1 MALSF
6 FFGLAALAALVP
18 AAVQPF
24 QRRQGGDGPRW
35 ALLILAAAGPSLWSF
50 SLIAGHWRADFA
62 VALWVSIS
70 ASLLCYLV
78 LCVINTN
85 ARALA
90 PLLLPYLFLLGLA
103 ATVFQTQDAGI
114 ANAVAPSAWV
124 IIHIICSVA
133 TYALVTLAAVAGL
146 SVFLAERALKA
157 KASNRLTQVL
167 PAVMDAERLQVGL
180 LVAAIMILAAGL
192 LSGVVL
198 ELGETGRILVAD
210 HKTVLSI
217 GAFVVI
223 AGILLA
229 HGKSGIRGRA
239 AARIV
244 LLAYLLLTLAYLGVK
259 FVTDVLVG
267 PALL

>member
-6 FFGLAALAALVP
+6 VFGLAALAALVP

-24 QRRQGGDGPRW
+24 QRRQAGAAPRW
-35 ALLILAAAGPSLWSF
+35 ALLILAAAGPSLWSLSLF
-50 SLIAGHWRADFA
+50 SGHWRADFA
-62 VALWVSIS
+62 VALWISIS
-70 ASLLCYLV
+70 ASLMCYLV
-78 LCVINTN
+78 VCAINAN

-124 IIHIICSVA
+124 IVHIICSVA

-146 SVFLAERALKA
+146 SVFISERALKR
-157 KASNRLTQVL
+157 KASNRLTALL
-167 PAVMDAERLQVGL
+167 PSVMDAERLQVGL
-180 LVAAIMILAAGL
+180 LVAAIVILAAGL

-198 ELGETGRILVAD
+198 ELRETGRILVAD
-210 HKTVLSI
+210 HKTILSI
-217 GAFVVI
+217 GAFVMI
-223 AGILLA
+223 GAILLA
-229 HGKSGIRGRA
+229 HGRFGVRGRA

-259 FVTDVLVG
+259 FVTDVLLG
-267 PALL
+267 PPPL

>member
-6 FFGLAALAALVP
+6 VFGLAALAALVP

-24 QRRQGGDGPRW
+24 QRWEAGNPIRW
-35 ALLILAAAGPSLWSF
+35 ALLLLAVAGPCVWSF
-50 SLIAGHWRADFA
+50 SLFSGHWRADFA
-62 VALWVSIS
+62 VALWLSIS
-70 ASLLCYLV
+70 ASLVCFLAV
-78 LCVINTN
+78 CVVNGK

-103 ATVFQTQDAGI
+103 ATMFQTRDFGVSAS
-114 ANAVAPSAWV
+114 VAPSAWV
-124 IIHIICSVA
+124 VVHIICSVA

-146 SVFLAERALKA
+146 SVFISERALKR
-157 KASNRLTQVL
+157 KVTNRLTESL

-180 LVAAIMILAAGL
+180 LIASICILVIGL

-198 ELGETGRILVAD
+198 ELEETGRVLVAD
-210 HKTVLSI
+210 HKTILSI
-217 GAFVVI
+217 GAFVLI

-259 FVTDVLVG
+259 FVTDVLMG
-267 PALL
+267 PAAL